1 MKRNSIDTRLEGM
14 DWDALERLTQTDN
27 LYGYREFCRLVGL
40 KIQSSGS
47 NMQIRQLNELS
58 MVCEYEK
65 VNSKYRFV
73 RMRTADEIML
83 YKERSIFTPL
93 IEYCLSEKFLQL
105 RQQDDPNFQDGVL
118 FFSIGSLMSW
128 CGIVHENYQFMRQ
141 GHDRFERKI
150 AICLKHGFDL
160 GELSRFLSVSYEH
173 ILKPMIRSA
182 LKSMDNKKSIVIHKG
197 FKVFDECDSGRRIYK
212 NLLATSPDGQRLE
225 RIVAQAYTEFGI
237 KKVQELFF
245 ASQELRQEIYHR
257 CNSLCKQE
265 LGHDGFYDCYA
276 IVVNDYRT
284 RFNMGALRHELNE
297 RVQRRMLE
305 SHHLRDIRP
314 SSKEKFVTTMVSL
327 TTHADFESD
336 LEEYHRYKMT
346 GGN

>member
-1 MKRNSIDTRLEGM
+1 MERRTVDTRLEGM
-14 DWDALERLTQTDN
+14 DWAALEKLTETDD

-47 NMQIRQLNELS
+47 NMQVRQLNELS
-58 MVCEYEK
+58 MLCEYEK

-73 RMRTADEIML
+73 RMREPDEIML

-105 RQQDDPNFQDGVL
+105 RQDEDFNFQDGVL

-128 CGIVHENYQFMRQ
+128 CGIVHDNYQFMRR
-141 GHDRFERKI
+141 GADRFEKKI

-160 GELSRFLSVSYEH
+160 GELTQFLSISYES
-173 ILKPMIRSA
+173 ILKPMIRTA

-197 FKVFDECDSGRRIYK
+197 FKLYTDHGGGRRTYK
-212 NLLATSPDGQRLE
+212 NLLASSETGQQLE
-225 RIVAQAYTEFGI
+225 KIVAQAYTEFGI

-245 ASQELRQEIYHR
+245 ANQELRQEIYAR
-257 CNSLCKQE
+257 CNSLCRKR

-284 RFNMGALRHELNE
+284 RFNMSALRHELNE
-297 RVQRRMLE
+297 RVRHRMLE
-305 SHHLRDIRP
+305 SQHLRDIRHL
-314 SSKEKFVTTMVSL
+314 SKERFVDTMVNLDSKV
-327 TTHADFESD
+327 DFESD
-336 LEEYHRYKMT
+336 LEEYHRYKIT
-346 GGN
+346 GGD